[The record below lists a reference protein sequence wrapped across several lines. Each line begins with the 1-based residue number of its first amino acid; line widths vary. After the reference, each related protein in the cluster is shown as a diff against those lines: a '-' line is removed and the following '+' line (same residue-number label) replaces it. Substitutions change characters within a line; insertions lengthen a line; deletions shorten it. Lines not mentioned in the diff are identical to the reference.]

1 MAIYTKKNMNR
12 LGLTEWMIKHKV
24 STQIT
29 NSSIAIAR
37 ALDSCDRLSAD
48 KTDNLM
54 IKQR

>member
-12 LGLTEWMIKHKV
+12 LGLTEWMLKHKV

-37 ALDSCDRLSAD
+37 ALDSCDRLSASESCNKKND
-48 KTDNLM
+48 
-54 IKQR
+54 

>member
-1 MAIYTKKNMNR
+1 MNR

-37 ALDSCDRLSAD
+37 ALDSCDRLSSD
-48 KTDNLM
+48 EIDNLM